1 MTIIPLLVFA
11 SLCLAAISVVLFLW
25 SARLRDSEHS
35 DRLTLMPLEEDAAP
49 SASEEVPHSETERS

>member
-1 MTIIPLLVFA
+1 MSIIPLLVFA

-49 SASEEVPHSETERS
+49 RSFEEVPHSETERS

>member
-1 MTIIPLLVFA
+1 MSIIPLLVFA
-11 SLCLAAISVVLFLW
+11 SLCLAATSVALFLW

-49 SASEEVPHSETERS
+49 TLIDQVPHSETEES